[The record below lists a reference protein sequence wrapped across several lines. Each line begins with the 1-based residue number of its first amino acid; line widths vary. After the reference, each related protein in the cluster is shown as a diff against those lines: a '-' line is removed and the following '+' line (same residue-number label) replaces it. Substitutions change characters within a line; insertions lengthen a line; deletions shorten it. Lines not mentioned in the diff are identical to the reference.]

1 MKTPEQNF
9 QDTYFAE
16 KLLMALSQPRTIL
29 IPFLKFDKFE
39 FVILVNYNLI
49 ETSSKRGCS

>member
-16 KLLMALSQPRTIL
+16 MLLVALSEPRTIL
-29 IPFLKFDKFE
+29 IPFLKFGKFE

-49 ETSSKRGCS
+49 ETRGVV